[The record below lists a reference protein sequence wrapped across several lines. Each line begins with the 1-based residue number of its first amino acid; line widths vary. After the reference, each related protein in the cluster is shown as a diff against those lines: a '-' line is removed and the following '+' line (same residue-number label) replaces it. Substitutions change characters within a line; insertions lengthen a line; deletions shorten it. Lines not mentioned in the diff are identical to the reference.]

1 MTVAILDDDRDILDS
16 LAEMLADCGFA
27 AETFDRAADFRSAWV
42 GSRWDAA
49 LLDLNLPVDSGLKVL
64 GELRRQWPELPI
76 AIISGTSDVG
86 LAVEALRAGAREF
99 FEKPL
104 AKRPM
109 VEWLRRLESAGE
121 SERERHRLASD
132 ALERYRLV
140 GESEAMAA
148 VREKIER
155 FADLSE
161 PVLVHGETGTG
172 KELVAGLLHYRS
184 RRRGKPFS
192 TVNAAALSET
202 LLDSQLFGHAK
213 GSYSGADSENPGLIR
228 ASEGGSFFL
237 DEIGELKRE
246 SQAKLLRVLQDGMV
260 LGVGQI
266 RAIKT
271 NARFILATN
280 RHLPAEIQQGGFR
293 EDLYYRI
300 ASFSIEVPPLRE
312 RCEDIAL
319 LAGHFVRAACHEYNL
334 PLKEIA
340 ADAFAALGA
349 WPWPGNVRELR
360 SVILNA
366 TINAG
371 RATVILLRDIALGAS
386 PSGQGRTG
394 GASLGLVD
402 EAMPL
407 SEANR
412 KFERSYIERQLALHG
427 GRVSEAAK
435 TLGILPSNL
444 HRKMREH
451 GLG

>member
-16 LAEMLADCGFA
+16 LSAMLADCGFV
-27 AETFDRAADFRSAWV
+27 AETFVRASDFRSAWA
-42 GSRWDAA
+42 GSHWEAA
-49 LLDLNLPVDSGLKVL
+49 LLDLNLPVDSGLKIL

-76 AIISGTSDVG
+76 AIISGTSEVG

-104 AKRPM
+104 AKKPI
-109 VEWLRRLESAGE
+109 VEWLRRLESVGE
-121 SERERHRLASD
+121 SECERQRLAGD

-140 GESEAMAA
+140 GESGAMEG

-192 TVNAAALSET
+192 TVNAAALSEA

-213 GSYSGADSENPGLIR
+213 GSFSGADSENPGLIR

-260 LGVGQI
+260 LGVGQL
-266 RAIKT
+266 RAIQT
-271 NARFILATN
+271 TARFILATN
-280 RHLPAEIQQGGFR
+280 RELPAEIKRGDFR

-300 ASFSIEVPPLRE
+300 ATFSIEVPPLRE
-312 RCEDIAL
+312 RREDIAS
-319 LAGHFVRAACHEYNL
+319 LAEHFMRAACHEYNL
-334 PLKEIA
+334 PQKEIA
-340 ADAFAALGA
+340 ADTRAALAA

-360 SVILNA
+360 SVILNG

-371 RATVILLRDIALGAS
+371 RAEVILARDIVLGAS
-386 PSGQGRTG
+386 TSGQGRFSA
-394 GASLGLVD
+394 ASQDLWD

-407 SEANR
+407 AEANR
-412 KFERSYIERQLALHG
+412 KFERYYIERQLRLHG
-427 GRVSEAAK
+427 GRVSEAAT